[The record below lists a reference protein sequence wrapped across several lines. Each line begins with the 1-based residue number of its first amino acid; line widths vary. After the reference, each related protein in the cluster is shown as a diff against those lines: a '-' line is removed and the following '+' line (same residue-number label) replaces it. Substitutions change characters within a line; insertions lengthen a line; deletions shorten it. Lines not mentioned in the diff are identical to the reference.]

1 MRLFL
6 SLTEEEVQAFDK
18 ARNKAGMTRSQYLKC
33 LLSGRRD
40 IRPPAL
46 QYRDMIHELD
56 SIERDLK
63 VIAMK
68 EDLPEEPYFTILSQ
82 DGRNIEI
89 KSNNTGHCWNLIY
102 EENTY
107 TLMHKHD
114 QKDNYHFQTIIGNLY
129 DTILYIVGHDEYQMR
144 NRNTVS
150 VEEEKRSNSYF
161 WKLIDIYGL
170 TA

>member
-33 LLSGRRD
+33 LLGGRRD
-40 IRPPAL
+40 IRPPVL

-68 EDLPEEPYFTILSQ
+68 DDLSDEDRLLIMQRLSDMKEMFSGRFHKEVS
-82 DGRNIEI
+82 DG
-89 KSNNTGHCWNLIY
+89 
-102 EENTY
+102 
-107 TLMHKHD
+107 D
-114 QKDNYHFQTIIGNLY
+114 
-129 DTILYIVGHDEYQMR
+129 
-144 NRNTVS
+144 
-150 VEEEKRSNSYF
+150 KR
-161 WKLIDIYGL
+161 
-170 TA
+170 

>member
-1 MRLFL
+1 MCGFAIFVNASAPDAVITIVIIYFHIYYLFIVSKGISMFTFADL
-6 SLTEEEVQAFDK
+6 SSMQMTIFVPYNQH
-18 ARNKAGMTRSQYLKC
+18 NKK
-33 LLSGRRD
+33 SGN
-40 IRPPAL
+40 IT
-46 QYRDMIHELD
+46 YR
-56 SIERDLK
+56 
-63 VIAMK
+63 
-68 EDLPEEPYFTILSQ
+68 PEEPYFTILSQ

>member
-18 ARNKAGMTRSQYLKC
+18 ARNKAGMIRSQYLKC

-68 EDLPEEPYFTILSQ
+68 EDLSDEDRLLIMQRLSDIKEMLSGRFHKEVS
-82 DGRNIEI
+82 DG
-89 KSNNTGHCWNLIY
+89 
-102 EENTY
+102 
-107 TLMHKHD
+107 D
-114 QKDNYHFQTIIGNLY
+114 
-129 DTILYIVGHDEYQMR
+129 
-144 NRNTVS
+144 
-150 VEEEKRSNSYF
+150 
-161 WKLIDIYGL
+161 
-170 TA
+170 

>member
-33 LLSGRRD
+33 LLNGRRD
-40 IRPPAL
+40 IRPPVL

-68 EDLPEEPYFTILSQ
+68 EDLSDEDRLLIMQRLSDIKEMLSGRFHKEVS
-82 DGRNIEI
+82 DG
-89 KSNNTGHCWNLIY
+89 
-102 EENTY
+102 
-107 TLMHKHD
+107 D
-114 QKDNYHFQTIIGNLY
+114 
-129 DTILYIVGHDEYQMR
+129 
-144 NRNTVS
+144 
-150 VEEEKRSNSYF
+150 
-161 WKLIDIYGL
+161 
-170 TA
+170 

>member
-18 ARNKAGMTRSQYLKC
+18 ARNKAGMTRSHYLKC

-40 IRPPAL
+40 IRPPVL

-68 EDLPEEPYFTILSQ
+68 EDLSDEDRLLIMQRLSDIKEMLSGRFHKEVS
-82 DGRNIEI
+82 DG
-89 KSNNTGHCWNLIY
+89 
-102 EENTY
+102 
-107 TLMHKHD
+107 D
-114 QKDNYHFQTIIGNLY
+114 
-129 DTILYIVGHDEYQMR
+129 
-144 NRNTVS
+144 
-150 VEEEKRSNSYF
+150 
-161 WKLIDIYGL
+161 
-170 TA
+170 